1 MKQVPRAVKVG
12 NGFEIRLFC
21 KKQTDVPGYT
31 GDPYRKGW
39 GRLSRITPMRCA
51 VKGVSLGIF
60 MTFLLIFVYL

>member
-39 GRLSRITPMRCA
+39 GRLSRITPMPCA
-51 VKGVSLGIF
+51 VKGVS
-60 MTFLLIFVYL
+60 